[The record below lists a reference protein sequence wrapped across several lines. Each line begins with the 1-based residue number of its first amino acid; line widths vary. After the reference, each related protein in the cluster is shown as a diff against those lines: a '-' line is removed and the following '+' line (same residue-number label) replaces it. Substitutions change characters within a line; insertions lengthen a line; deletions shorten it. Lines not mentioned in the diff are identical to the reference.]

1 MNMTFEDNVT
11 DLEAK
16 IIKKEVRALDCPFLK
31 VSSKAIKG
39 YTDRTII
46 IKVNA
51 FSIEGKLEGA
61 RALEQY
67 KAILHNR
74 RIEKFN
80 K

>member
-39 YTDRTII
+39 YTDRMIR
-46 IKVNA
+46 IKVDAYNL
-51 FSIEGKLEGA
+51 EDKLEGA
-61 RALEQY
+61 RALKQY
-67 KAILHNR
+67 ETILHDR
-74 RIEKFN
+74 RLEKFN